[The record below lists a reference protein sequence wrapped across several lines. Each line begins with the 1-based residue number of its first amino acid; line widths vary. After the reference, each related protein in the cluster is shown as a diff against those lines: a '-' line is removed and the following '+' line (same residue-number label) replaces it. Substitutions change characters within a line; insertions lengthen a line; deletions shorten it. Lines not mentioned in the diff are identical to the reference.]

1 MVLVIKNRQKGQ
13 WKRLKSPDIQPHKYG
28 QLIFDRGAKAM
39 EQKQFLQQIKLEQ
52 QNILRQKKKKKS
64 LDTDFTPFTKISSRC
79 IIDLNVKCKTIKF
92 LEDNIEEELDGI
104 SRSGA
109 FLDTTPMM

>member
-39 EQKQFLQQIKLEQ
+39 EQRQFLQQIKLEQ
-52 QNILRQKKKKKS
+52 QNILRQKKKSPWTQILHPSQKS
-64 LDTDFTPFTKISSRC
+64 AQSAL
-79 IIDLNVKCKTIKF
+79 
-92 LEDNIEEELDGI
+92 
-104 SRSGA
+104 
-109 FLDTTPMM
+109 